1 MQVLKKCPLC
11 AEDIQAEAVICR
23 HCGAMATVNGWA
35 PGHSRRQTPERRT
48 NGYAIA
54 SMVLGIV
61 WAYGVGSVLALVF
74 GYMAKREIRE
84 SNDSQGGAGMAT
96 AGLAVRRNSMAAPMT
111 RSSSAPPITETSAQR
126 AALVDSITETA
137 RSQPG
142 PSDTRPVSSQNKA

>member
-96 AGLAVRRNSMAAPMT
+96 AGIILGWIGVAGVVIFTLAIIIIAAA
-111 RSSSAPPITETSAQR
+111 SSDPY
-126 AALVDSITETA
+126 ALGSL
-137 RSQPG
+137 R
-142 PSDTRPVSSQNKA
+142 